1 MDMITKSMAAHH
13 KSILKREELD
23 ETTYNGTMSTSS
35 GEVFGDDEAKENKTA
50 PLHVKFVSIQIR
62 DYSITLG
69 DNPSCSSY
77 GPPISLDWE
86 YIENE
91 AVSLDRYEKMR
102 PSRRKMYQMHILSRH
117 RADLLRYVAG
127 TTDDEMQVVMREMR
141 EIQKMRSK
149 TKASLLFS
157 KVEEAAESA
166 AHKWNRRKFGNA
178 KEEL

>member
-35 GEVFGDDEAKENKTA
+35 GEVFGDEAKGTKA
-50 PLHVKFVSIQIR
+50 VPLHVKFASIQIR

-69 DNPSCSSY
+69 DNPSCSY

-102 PSRRKMYQMHILSRH
+102 PSRRKMYQMHMLNRQ
-117 RADLLRYVAG
+117 RADLLRSVAG